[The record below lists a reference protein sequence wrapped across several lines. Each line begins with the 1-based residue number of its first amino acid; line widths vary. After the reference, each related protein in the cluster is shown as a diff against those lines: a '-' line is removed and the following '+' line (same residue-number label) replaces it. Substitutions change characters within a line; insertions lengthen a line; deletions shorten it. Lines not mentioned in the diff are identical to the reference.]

1 MAGKLTA
8 QGTGIL
14 LVTANVGSLFED
26 VSLLVRCVDDP
37 PGVRWFRVRDVNVE
51 PGLSLLLQCCCCCC
65 RVLDVS

>member
-51 PGLSLLLQCCCCCC
+51 PGLIPVIAVLLLLLPC
-65 RVLDVS
+65 S